1 MRTRMMRAR
10 SWTAVA
16 ATVVLLGACLSMMP
30 AVAAVESCT
39 EPPEVFP
46 LQDLEKGMMT
56 TGWTVIDGTEPVSFD
71 VEIIG
76 VQPDAIVPGFPVI
89 AVKASGPAIEQA
101 GGIAAGFSGSPVY
114 RADKLV
120 GSVSW
125 VMGWG
130 ADPHYGGLTPGAL
143 MVDILGYPSGRP
155 GRATTLPA
163 RIPLRDEIRRA
174 IARDAGTRL
183 AAVPNGLDQIPLP
196 VVVSGTRHR
205 PVREI
210 ARRFERGGTPVVA
223 YRAGSAPAPVTPTS
237 ASLRPGDAVAATISY
252 GDITVAGI
260 GTATI
265 VCGDLVVAFGHPFD
279 HAGARTAGGLN
290 GAEILTTVPGDEPFK
305 LGNVGGF
312 HGRLDQDRLAG
323 IRGVEGVMPSLIP
336 VTSTIAN
343 RDTGRS
349 RHGETQLAVHSA
361 WLRRVAAY
369 HHEANVN
376 AILDAERGTVDAT
389 WTIELVVGGKP
400 LTIEIDDML
409 AGRWISYRVWD
420 VTYSVVRSIQ
430 NVDEPNRFE
439 LIDLDAQVTQ
449 AIETA
454 QVEPAATSSTTE
466 PTLEVRRA
474 LDVARDDLV
483 RVRIPLEPVGGGATV
498 YAWAGFRVPEG
509 VRGDGELRMEIGEP
523 DYSIKASTIEQLAW
537 RLEHQAGANEIEV
550 AFTMRGMDEPI
561 VKHLSL
567 DWVLKGDLRDVQL
580 NLVGR

>member
-1 MRTRMMRAR
+1 MAVVT
-10 SWTAVA
+10 TA
-16 ATVVLLGACLSMMP
+16 VLLGASLST
-30 AVAAVESCT
+30 VSTVTAVESCT
-39 EPPEVFP
+39 EPPAVFP
-46 LQDLEKGMMT
+46 LHDLKKGMMA

-89 AVKASGPAIEQA
+89 AVKASGAAIEQA

-114 RADKLV
+114 REGKLV

-125 VMGWG
+125 VMGFG
-130 ADPHYGGLTPGAL
+130 ADPHYGGLTPAAL

-155 GRATTLPA
+155 GRAAPLPDQ
-163 RIPLRDEIRRA
+163 IPLRDGLRRA
-174 IARDAGTRL
+174 IARDAGVRVGDVPEGLEQVPL
-183 AAVPNGLDQIPLP
+183 AI
-196 VVVSGTRHR
+196 VVSGTRNR
-205 PVREI
+205 PIREI
-210 ARRFERGGTPVVA
+210 ARRFERGGTTVVA
-223 YRAGSAPAPVTPTS
+223 HSAGSAPAPVEPTPATL
-237 ASLRPGDAVAATISY
+237 APGDAVAATISY
-252 GDITVAGI
+252 GDITLAGI

-265 VCGDLVVAFGHPFD
+265 ACGDFVVAFGHPFD

-305 LGNVGGF
+305 LGNVGEF

-323 IRGVEGVMPSLIP
+323 IRGIEGVMPSLIP

-343 RDTGRS
+343 LDTGRS

-361 WLRRVAAY
+361 WLRAVAAY
-369 HHEANVN
+369 HQEANVY

-389 WTIELVVGGKP
+389 WTIELVVDGTP

-409 AGRWISYRVWD
+409 AGRWISFRVWD
-420 VTYSVVRSIQ
+420 VTYDLVRSIQ

-439 LIDLDAQVTQ
+439 LIDLDATVTQ

-454 QVEPAATSSTTE
+454 QVEPAATGSTTE
-466 PTLEVRRA
+466 PTLQVRRM
-474 LDVARDDLV
+474 LDVARGDLV
-483 RVRIPLEPVGGGATV
+483 RVRIPVEPADGGTTV
-498 YAWAGFRVPEG
+498 FARTGFRIPDG
-509 VRGDGELRMEIGEP
+509 VKGDGALRMKIVEP
-523 DYSIKASTIEQLAW
+523 DYSIKAPTIEQLAW
-537 RLEHQAGANEIEV
+537 RLEHQAAANEIEV
-550 AFTMRGMDEPI
+550 VFTMRGMDRPI
-561 VKHLSL
+561 MKHLAL